1 MLKRILLSLICVIA
15 IIFNSNAAP
24 RKTVLTGKISGVKA
38 GTLELNVQEYRVMA
52 AQNKINAELSEDGTF
67 RFEFEING
75 PARAFLI
82 LGTTPVEETFVLK
95 KGDGRDTTVSSNTNR
110 SQMIYFYL
118 MPGDKQTLQVDA
130 TNIPGTLKLT
140 GKYAD
145 NSLYLNEEDWNF
157 NQYKDKHLKN
167 YFGYFHYS
175 PEQYL
180 EYVEDRR
187 RKRQEFLTHFA
198 QKHKLTKQLK
208 KASETVLY
216 GDAILARLLYPK
228 MRESYR
234 KDNYTAPA
242 GYYDFLNEVSLD
254 QSGNDN
260 GIAYFYF
267 LDYLFKEEY
276 RLADTDDDYI
286 DFVATKLSGRPLYE
300 YYAFALAGNFKKK
313 LYDKFGTKSP
323 FPDLA
328 KRVREKY
335 GKLEGML
342 EGNPAPQAVFE
353 NLTGDKITW
362 SKWKGQYIYVDFW
375 ATWCGPCI
383 QEIPA
388 LDSLRHDY
396 KDKPITFVSIS
407 FDSKKDQQKWKDF
420 VDNKKLEGIQLW
432 ADPENHKSVS
442 QALNILQIP
451 RFLLLDPQGN
461 IVDANAL
468 RPSDKRIRLQL
479 DKLLKNSE
487 NRL

>member
-1 MLKRILLSLICVIA
+1 MLKRIILSLIYIIVITVHVH
-15 IIFNSNAAP
+15 AAP
-24 RKTVLTGKISGVKA
+24 KKTVLTGKITGVKA
-38 GTLELNVQEYRVMA
+38 GTLELNVQEYRVMSS
-52 AQNKINAELSEDGTF
+52 QNKIDAELNEDGTF

-82 LGTTPVEETFVLK
+82 LGSTPVEETFVLK
-95 KGDGRDTTVSSNTNR
+95 KGDGQDTTVSSNTNR
-110 SQMIYFYL
+110 PQMIYFYL
-118 MPGDKQTLQVDA
+118 MPGDKQILQVDA
-130 TNIPGTLKLT
+130 ANIPETLQLT

-145 NSLYLNEEDWNF
+145 NSLYLNQEDWNF

-167 YFGYFHYS
+167 YFAYVHYS
-175 PEQYL
+175 PQQYN

-187 RKRQEFLTHFA
+187 AKRQEFLTSFA
-198 QKHKLTKQLK
+198 RTHKLTKQLK
-208 KASETVLY
+208 QASESVLY

-228 MRESYR
+228 MRESYK
-234 KDNYTAPA
+234 KDGYTAPA
-242 GYYDFLNEVSLD
+242 GYYDFLKEVRPD

-286 DFVATKLSGRPLYE
+286 DFVATKLSGKPLYE
-300 YYAFALAGNFKKK
+300 YYAFALSGNFKKK

-328 KRVREKY
+328 KRVKEKY

-420 VDNKKLEGIQLW
+420 VNDKKLEGIQLL
-432 ADPENHKSVS
+432 ADPDNHKLVT

-451 RFLLLDPQGN
+451 RFLLLDPKGN

-468 RPSDKRIRLQL
+468 RPSDKRIRSLL
-479 DKLLKNSE
+479 DKLLTTADTK
-487 NRL
+487 